1 MESNEKKGVQIYV
14 NARPKDWSEKKISFE
29 QVITLA
35 FGSYSD
41 DENID
46 YTVSFSKGDDSKK
59 EGTLTKG
66 EDVKVKNGM
75 VFNATRTDKS

>member
-1 MESNEKKGVQIYV
+1 MEKHSQKEVTIFV
-14 NARPKDWSEKKISFE
+14 NARPKEWPDKRISFE